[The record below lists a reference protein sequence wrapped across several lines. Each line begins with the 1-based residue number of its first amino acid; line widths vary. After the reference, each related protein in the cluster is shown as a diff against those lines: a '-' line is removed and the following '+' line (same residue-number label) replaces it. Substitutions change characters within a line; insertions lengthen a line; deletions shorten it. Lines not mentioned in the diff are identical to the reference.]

1 MKKAISPSILSAD
14 FSRLG
19 EEIRAVAAAGADYIH
34 IDVMDGH
41 FVPNITIGPLVVEAA
56 RRVTDVPL
64 DVHLMIENADAYID
78 AFARA
83 GSAILTVHAETGY
96 HLQRTLRAIRDR
108 GMKAGVSLNPATPL
122 SAIEYVLDDV
132 DMILI
137 MTVNPGFGGQQF
149 IPAMLHKIR
158 RLRDMLDSLDYD
170 IAIEVDGGIV
180 VDNIAEVCA
189 AGADMFVSGSG
200 IFKTPD
206 YAQTIAAD
214 ETPDSLSTGR
224 TALLTSAPA
233 QGALFL
239 CPCCRR
245 LFPLVFS
252 AGFITMGQ
260 LFHRRSM
267 RFTVEHSDAH
277 SEARAGMLSLPH
289 GDVPTPVFM
298 PVGTQGTVK
307 AMTMRDIEDTD
318 ARIILNNTYHL
329 FLRPGLELLEKAGGL
344 HRFIGWQRPILTDS
358 GRVSGVLACRS
369 AQAHR

>member
-56 RRVTDVPL
+56 RRVTEVPL

-96 HLQRTLRAIRDR
+96 HLQRTLRTIRDR

-122 SAIEYVLDDV
+122 SAIECVLDDV
-132 DMILI
+132 DLILI
-137 MTVNPGFGGQQF
+137 MTVNPGFGGQEF
-149 IPAMLHKIR
+149 IPAMMHKIR

-170 IAIEVDGGIV
+170 ISIEVDGGIV
-180 VDNIAEVCA
+180 VDNIQEVCS

-206 YAQTIAAD
+206 YAQTIAEMKRQIA
-214 ETPDSLSTGR
+214 
-224 TALLTSAPA
+224 
-233 QGALFL
+233 
-239 CPCCRR
+239 
-245 LFPLVFS
+245 
-252 AGFITMGQ
+252 
-260 LFHRRSM
+260 
-267 RFTVEHSDAH
+267 
-277 SEARAGMLSLPH
+277 
-289 GDVPTPVFM
+289 
-298 PVGTQGTVK
+298 
-307 AMTMRDIEDTD
+307 
-318 ARIILNNTYHL
+318 
-329 FLRPGLELLEKAGGL
+329 
-344 HRFIGWQRPILTDS
+344 
-358 GRVSGVLACRS
+358 
-369 AQAHR
+369 